1 MNTAQIIH
9 DQAIG
14 ILGTLS
20 ITCAIGA
27 GLAALILLCYGGAYL
42 CDWRERRKDHDK
54 QAKNR
59 SI

>member
-27 GLAALILLCYGGAYL
+27 GLAAVILLCYGGAYIF
-42 CDWRERRKDHDK
+42 DWAERKRIRNARWH
-54 QAKNR
+54 
-59 SI
+59 